1 MTPKEKAEQLV
12 NKFEGWTD
20 SADEHGFALECALFT
35 VDEILEIT
43 SSRYYNF
50 QTSELIKVE
59 YMKYWQEV
67 KLEIEKL

>member
-12 NKFEGWTD
+12 NKFEEWTD

-67 KLEIEKL
+67 KQEIANL